1 MAKGYNGYLLVN
13 RNEVLSKLRAKGLIK
28 FDEVVAHHVTW
39 KFGVEDSLPPDV
51 KSARIVGIASNSKIQ
66 ALAVNI
72 NGSMDRP
79 DGQTLHITLSLDR
92 SKGAKPKDSND
103 LFAEGL
109 GLLEP
114 LSMEIQLEPKF
125 FPF

>member
-1 MAKGYNGYLLVN
+1 MSKGYNGYLLVN
-13 RNEVLSKLRAKGLIK
+13 REEVLTKLRAKGLIK

-39 KFGVEDSLPPDV
+39 QFGVENSLPPEPTN
-51 KSARIVGIASNSKIQ
+51 ARIIGIASNSKIQ
-66 ALAVNI
+66 ALAVSI
-72 NGSMDRP
+72 NGTSDRP
-79 DGQTLHITLSLDR
+79 DGSTLHITLSLDR

-103 LFAEGL
+103 LFATGL

-114 LSMEIQLEPKF
+114 FAMSIQLEPKF